1 VSCQTKTGFGHDRQR
16 LRDDRVFSLIVKY
29 MSRLFVLVVIVF
41 SFWSVQPGVAAEP
54 VRLVLDTDIGND
66 VDDALALAI
75 IHALQNRA
83 EVRLLAVTITKDN
96 RYAAPFVDL
105 VNGFYGRPDIPIGVV
120 HNGKTPENAPM
131 LEVPVQRRDSTGHYL
146 YPRHIEDGSQTPE
159 AVELLIRVL
168 RQQPDHSVTIAQI
181 GFSTNLARLL
191 RAPHGR
197 ELVQQKVNALYLM
210 AGNFV
215 KPEPEYNVYTDPE
228 SAKILFEEWPT
239 PMILSGFEVGL
250 AITFPHQAI
259 ERDFGYTDN
268 HPIAEA
274 FRIYVKKGQDRPNW
288 DSTAVLEA
296 IRPDRGYFELSE
308 RGRVSVGPNN
318 TTVFTPNAQGNCRY
332 LIIKPDQIGRVR
344 ELMTTLVSEPPQ
356 HMPSTIAARP

>member
-1 VSCQTKTGFGHDRQR
+1 
-16 LRDDRVFSLIVKY
+16 
-29 MSRLFVLVVIVF
+29 M
-41 SFWSVQPGVAAEP
+41 
-54 VRLVLDTDIGND
+54 
-66 VDDALALAI
+66 

-83 EVRLLAVTITKDN
+83 EVRLLAITITKDN
-96 RYAAPFVDL
+96 PYAAPFVDL

-120 HNGKTPENAPM
+120 HKGKTPENATM

-146 YPRHIEDGSQTPE
+146 YPRRIEDGSQAPD

-356 HMPSTIAARP
+356 HMPSRLPHDPSF